1 MSGTPR
7 AVSPHLLVEDKKLR
21 DSVLLFQWLRAVRVF
36 FFFFLFQLSKVLG
49 YF

>member
-7 AVSPHLLVEDKKLR
+7 AVSPHLLVEDKKVR

-36 FFFFLFQLSKVLG
+36 FFFLFQLSKVLG